1 MKELTITV
9 PLKIVESAEA
19 ESHPLLTWMEF
30 VFADNKPNGNMQG
43 IPTESFPSILSTG
56 QYMPI
61 KMDEGKIGGHTSSKP
76 LGVIRELSQAQDTIS
91 GVAAIWHKER
101 PSDVAL
107 LRESYANG
115 EPLDISFELIYS
127 EFEVDDNGVE
137 WLLDPTVRAAT
148 IVSNPAYEGRTPVL
162 SIAGEDKYV
171 KFSDDSFAFI
181 EPGGILKDG
190 ITHPRSLRHFPY
202 TDADGKISETLLIES
217 LAEVEKIEFSQK
229 DQVLNVLQLAS
240 AELNKE
246 KIISMEDNEKLEVL
260 EQEAGSLR
268 DQIQEL
274 KDQVDALTTERDGLV
289 EYKTGRET
297 EDAEAEMLKSRLE
310 VLTEAGFEFTQEQ
323 VDKKR
328 SLWLSLN
335 DDAFGL
341 YVEDLTSVKA
351 SVASKQSTVP
361 DVSSDKAVTD
371 HKAVL
376 TAYYANKDKE

>member
-9 PLKIVESAEA
+9 PLKIVESADAEA
-19 ESHPLLTWMEF
+19 HPLITWMEF

-43 IPTESFPSILSTG
+43 IPIDSFPNVISTG
-56 QYMPI
+56 QFMPI

-76 LGVIRELSQAQDTIS
+76 LGVIREMTQAHETIS

-127 EFEVDDNGVE
+127 EYEVDKDGVE
-137 WLLDPTVRAAT
+137 WLLDPVVRAAT
-148 IVSNPAYEGRTPVL
+148 IVSNPAYEGRTPIL
-162 SIAGEDKYV
+162 SIAGEDIHV
-171 KFSDDSFAFI
+171 ELPDGSFAFI

-190 ITHPRSLRHFPY
+190 ITHPRSLRHLPY
-202 TDADGKISETLLIES
+202 RDASGKISETLLTDS
-217 LAEVEKIEFSQK
+217 LAEVKKVKFSQK

-260 EQEAGSLR
+260 EQEATSLR

-289 EYKTGRET
+289 EYKTGREVA
-297 EDAEAEMLKSRLE
+297 DAESEMLKSRLE
-310 VLTEAGFEFTQEQ
+310 VLTEAGFEYTQEQ

-328 SLWLSLN
+328 SLWLSL
-335 DDAFGL
+335 DDAAFGL
-341 YVEDLTSVKA
+341 YVEDLTGVKA
-351 SVASKQSTVP
+351 SMASRRSAVP

-376 TAYYANKDKE
+376 TDYYANKDKE